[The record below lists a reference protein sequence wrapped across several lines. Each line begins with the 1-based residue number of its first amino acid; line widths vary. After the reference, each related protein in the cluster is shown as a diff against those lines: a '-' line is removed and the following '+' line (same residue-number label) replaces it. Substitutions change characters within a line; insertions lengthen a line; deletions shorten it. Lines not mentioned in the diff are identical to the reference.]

1 MSFTLH
7 LNLAAP
13 LSAAATA
20 QAHAFPDKGSLQA
33 ALARWCAEPESDKSL
48 GPISSWNV
56 TAVTDMEGL
65 VSNMAE
71 HDCAATFNE
80 VQHPHTARPRLK
92 IHLQPSLFARP
103 PPAVPPRPG
112 HTSLRRAPP
121 HRTSTTGTSGASPRW
136 GRCSPTVRAST
147 SRSTLGT
154 WRASQTCSSCFMRP
168 RPSHWLKADNPSC
181 PPGASWGSGRS
192 YAHPGSPPE
201 QLSVAS
207 AYEPLPRPHDI
218 SFRGVYFP
226 SAGLQPTPRLLERW
240 PRHRH
245 GGHLPR
251 GHQHVGR

>member
-92 IHLQPSLFARP
+92 IHLQPPLCSHAH
-103 PPAVPPRPG
+103 PRCAATPRSHLSAPRSSSQDIDDWDVG
-112 HTSLRRAPP
+112 RVTSMG
-121 HRTSTTGTSGASPRW
+121 SMFSY
-136 GRCSPTVRAST
+136 
-147 SRSTLGT
+147 
-154 WRASQTCSSCFMRP
+154 CSSFNQPLNSWNVARVTNLQQLFYAAKAFTLVESGQPQLPTWCLLGLRP
-168 RPSHWLKADNPSC
+168 LLR
-181 PPGASWGSGRS
+181 
-192 YAHPGSPPE
+192 
-201 QLSVAS
+201 
-207 AYEPLPRPHDI
+207 
-218 SFRGVYFP
+218 
-226 SAGLQPTPRLLERW
+226 TPRIAA
-240 PRHRH
+240 
-245 GGHLPR
+245 
-251 GHQHVGR
+251 

>member
-20 QAHAFPDKGSLQA
+20 QVHAFPDKGSLQA

-92 IHLQPSLFARP
+92 IHLQPPLCSHALP
-103 PPAVPPRPG
+103 PLCRHAPVTPLCAALLLTG
-112 HTSLRRAPP
+112 HRRLGRRAR
-121 HRTSTTGTSGASPRW
+121 H
-136 GRCSPTVRAST
+136 
-147 SRSTLGT
+147 L
-154 WRASQTCSSCFMRP
+154 
-168 RPSHWLKADNPSC
+168 D
-181 PPGASWGSGRS
+181 
-192 YAHPGSPPE
+192 
-201 QLSVAS
+201 
-207 AYEPLPRPHDI
+207 
-218 SFRGVYFP
+218 GVDVLLLFE
-226 SAGLQPTPRLLERW
+226 LQPAAQLLERGA
-240 PRHRH
+240 RHKPAAAVLCGQGLH
-245 GGHLPR
+245 TG
-251 GHQHVGR
+251 